1 MPSLVELQYNPYVP
15 RLKVLINGKQPSDY
29 SRLIQYSNEDI
40 WQWCNEI
47 LDVIHSEIRDDFVVS
62 FTGYKSDADL
72 LTFAAKRCAYCLGV
86 RQQEYAVNEPLQ
98 KRLGKMN
105 QLIKNS
111 GITSYKRTVVRAS
124 FAVSDSM
131 ATYLDDIKNIDINN
145 LFCSV
150 LVSLRNAAPAG
161 SNENDY
167 FFIVTDD
174 SQRIAQQIES
184 YPDTPNPYF
193 VICPGTKNELL
204 NVSEK
209 ALFFQTT
216 SDSMMTTIFE
226 CFLKIPLL
234 RAFRGCVKSIPAS
247 SSISHQTQVVSAVE
261 PIVNVDFEL
270 PIEVGKSNKLS
281 VSLNPPIGQLSKL
294 EYKVQDGTI
303 ASCDGINIYGQ
314 SAGETKL
321 EIYRIGEKMPFDIK
335 KVQVIKRNRIT
346 KIMLSENDL
355 TVGLNDKKFINCDY
369 APADADNVREIVWR
383 SSDNNVIKV
392 DNNGRII
399 AVGLGEC
406 RIVCCAENVSG
417 QCVCK
422 VKPYLR
428 EIVIETP
435 LEEDALQLIPMQE
448 LNLKIKTIPNDSIDG
463 KIVVKSSD
471 CGIVN
476 VIGQR
481 LLAKNKGEA
490 TITVSNATKRI
501 SKVFKV
507 IVGKPKKGFFQK
519 LFGK

>member
-1 MPSLVELQYNPYVP
+1 MSSLVELQYNPYVP

-47 LDVIHSEIRDDFVVS
+47 LDVIYSEIRDDFVVS

-72 LTFAAKRCAYCLGV
+72 LTFAAKRCPHCLGV
-86 RQQEYAVNEPLQ
+86 KQQEYVVNEPLQ
-98 KRLGKMN
+98 KRLGKIN

-111 GITSYKRTVVRAS
+111 GITSYKKTVVRAS

-131 ATYLDDIKNIDINN
+131 ATYLDDIKDIDINN

-150 LVSLRNAAPAG
+150 LVSLRNTAPIG
-161 SNENDY
+161 TNENDY
-167 FFIVTDD
+167 FFIITDD
-174 SQRIAQQIES
+174 IQKTAQQIES
-184 YPDTPNPYF
+184 YPNSTNPYF
-193 VICPGTKNELL
+193 VICPGAKNELL
-204 NVSEK
+204 DVSEK

-216 SDSMMTTIFE
+216 SDSMITTIFE

-234 RAFRGCVKSIPAS
+234 KAFRECAKSVPPS
-247 SSISHQTQVVSAVE
+247 SSIWHQTQVVSSVE
-261 PIVNVDFEL
+261 PIINVEFEL

-281 VSLNPPIGQLSKL
+281 VSLDPPIGQPPKL
-294 EYKVQDGTI
+294 EYKVQNGTI
-303 ASCDGINIYGQ
+303 ASCDGIHIYGQ

-346 KIMLSENDL
+346 KLMLSESDL
-355 TVGLNDKKFINCDY
+355 TIGLNDKKLINLDY
-369 APADADNVREIVWR
+369 APTDADNVREITWR
-383 SSDNNVIKV
+383 SSDTKVVKV
-392 DNNGRII
+392 DNTGRVM

-406 RIVCCAENVSG
+406 RIICTAENVSA

-428 EIVIETP
+428 EIAIETP
-435 LEEDALQLIPMQE
+435 LEDNTLQLIPMQE
-448 LNLKIKTIPNDSIDG
+448 LNLKIKTTPNDSIDG

-476 VIGQR
+476 VVGQK

-490 TITVSNATKRI
+490 TITVSNATNRI
-501 SKVFKV
+501 TKVFKV

>member
-1 MPSLVELQYNPYVP
+1 M
-15 RLKVLINGKQPSDY
+15 LINGKQPSDY

-47 LDVIHSEIRDDFVVS
+47 LDVIYSEIRDDFVLS

-72 LTFAAKRCAYCLGV
+72 LTFAAKQCAYCLGV
-86 RQQEYAVNEPLQ
+86 RQQEYVVNEPLQ
-98 KRLGKMN
+98 KRLGEMN

-111 GITSYKRTVVRAS
+111 GITSYKKTVVRAN

-131 ATYLDDIKNIDINN
+131 ATYLEDIKNIDINN

-150 LVSLRNAAPAG
+150 LVSLRNTASAG
-161 SNENDY
+161 LNENDY
-167 FFIVTDD
+167 SFIITDD
-174 SQRIAQQIES
+174 FQRIAQQIS
-184 YPDTPNPYF
+184 NYPDTPNPYL
-193 VICPGTKNELL
+193 VICPGIKNQLL
-204 NVSEK
+204 DISEK
-209 ALFFQTT
+209 ALVFQAPP
-216 SDSMMTTIFE
+216 DSMMTAIFE
-226 CFLKIPLL
+226 CFLKVPLL
-234 RAFRGCVKSIPAS
+234 KAFRECVKSIPAS
-247 SSISHQTQVVSAVE
+247 SSISHQVQAVSAVE
-261 PIVNVDFEL
+261 PVVNVDFKL
-270 PIEVGKSNKLS
+270 PIEVGKSNKLC
-281 VSLNPPIGQLSKL
+281 VSLNPLIGQTPKL
-294 EYKVQDGTI
+294 EYKIQDGTI
-303 ASCDGINIYGQ
+303 ASCDGMNIYGQ

-321 EIYRIGEKMPFDIK
+321 EIYRIGEKTPFDVK

-369 APADADNVREIVWR
+369 IPTDADNVREIAWR

-392 DNNGRII
+392 DNNGRIL

-406 RIVCCAENVSG
+406 RIVCSAANTSA

-435 LEEDALQLIPMQE
+435 LEEDVLQLIPMQE

-471 CGIVN
+471 CGVVN
-476 VIGQR
+476 VVGEK
-481 LLAKNKGEA
+481 LLAKDKGEA
-490 TITVSNATKRI
+490 VITVSNVTNRI
-501 SKVFKV
+501 NKAFKV
-507 IVGKPKKGFFQK
+507 IVEKPKAGFFQR
-519 LFGK
+519 LSGK